1 MSRIEIKNISKNFNK
16 INALKNV
23 SFTLEAN
30 KIYGLM
36 GRNGAG
42 KTTLLNIITN
52 KLFASSGEVLI
63 DGENA
68 VENDNAQLKIFC
80 MSEKN
85 IYPLRMK
92 VKDGSNRACSLPFQ
106 SL

>member
-1 MSRIEIKNISKNFNK
+1 MSRIEIKNVSKNFNK
-16 INALKNV
+16 TIALKNI

-52 KLFASSGEVLI
+52 KLFPSSGEVII
-63 DGENA
+63 DGEAA
-68 VENDNAQLKIFC
+68 VENDNAQSKIFC
-80 MSEKN
+80 MSEKTF
-85 IYPLRMK
+85 IH
-92 VKDGSNRACSLPFQ
+92 
-106 SL
+106 